1 MISSGDPIALLAFR
15 AQLRDEPSWRHL
27 VADQG
32 DARDVLRIHDLGAAI
47 ARAERLVRGPAFGVL
62 DGEAFDDETPTLEPP
77 PMAAF
82 DDDCVGPAVYAPVI
96 PTPIPPAP
104 ALPREMLPAA
114 EDSQPVAAAAT
125 SPLRPLLVACLLSA
139 VIAALGAFVIEQA
152 STPDAPAP
160 SVAVRAVTPS
170 EPGHRAP
177 AATAASPIAPA
188 PVPAAAAIPHVD
200 VDALPRAR

>member
-47 ARAERLVRGPAFGVL
+47 ARAERIVRGPAFGVL
-62 DGEAFDDETPTLEPP
+62 DAEGLDDETPTLEPP
-77 PMAAF
+77 PMASF
-82 DDDCVGPAVYAPVI
+82 DDDCVGPAVYAPVL

-104 ALPREMLPAA
+104 ALPRELVPAA
-114 EDSQPVAAAAT
+114 GDSQPVAAAAT

-139 VIAALGAFVIEQA
+139 VIAALGAFVVEQA
-152 STPDAPAP
+152 STPEAPAP
-160 SVAVRAVTPS
+160 SVAARAVTAP
-170 EPGHRAP
+170 EPARHPQAAQPAP
-177 AATAASPIAPA
+177 AAPAAD
-188 PVPAAAAIPHVD
+188 PAAATIPHVD